1 MKTNDPRLTGKT
13 GSNVQSRCIS
23 EYDHGDCQWIT
34 LNIMAQWGSFRAL
47 AAFRI
52 RTFGG
57 TVARLHPHHV
67 Y

>member
-1 MKTNDPRLTGKT
+1 VDYALGRVAPMQEQERL
-13 GSNVQSRCIS
+13 IS

-47 AAFRI
+47 AAFRV

-57 TVARLHPHHV
+57 KVAGLHTHHV